1 MKKLTPI
8 WKEIQSNALLF
19 FLLGI
24 LGILF
29 YSNYTPGT
37 WLTGWDNLHPE
48 FNFGLNIKRAIQSVW
63 QEYQGLGL
71 LAGMAHAADLFR
83 EVFLWLVSFVI
94 PQSFNRY
101 FYHFL
106 MILSGVVGTYFF
118 LSRIVFEKKTNV
130 KYTAASFL
138 GALFYVFNLGSIQY
152 FYVPFEPYSTF
163 WGMIPWTLLTLFQYL
178 KNNSKQ
184 NLLWFALVN
193 LLATGQAYVQTIFL
207 VYAMVVGLILAV
219 YLVAIRS
226 KKAVISAL
234 LAVGVIFVTNA
245 FWILPQAYFV
255 TGDIGVTQNAMQ
267 NRMATEKFYQMN
279 KGRGNITDY
288 IVLKE
293 FYYDFLDT
301 QDGQTVYMMHV
312 WRDHIEN
319 PFVLAVG
326 YILFGVIIIGL
337 LQKSPIQKYITV
349 LFLFSTFIFLSN
361 TPIIEQL
368 NGVFRNLPLV
378 NQIFRN
384 PFTKVIVPTS
394 FVFAIAFSMG
404 TVYIMHHVKKVR
416 LHEYITMIMI
426 TALIGVFAYPAFRGE
441 YISPRMRV
449 SIPDSYFELFDYLET
464 QNKSRRIM
472 NLPQGSYWGWYEYD
486 WGLRGS
492 GFLWYGI
499 EQPVMDRAFD
509 VWSDELENY
518 YWQLSN
524 ALRREDIDGF
534 NQIIDKYH
542 ISYILYDES
551 LVQSDPF
558 NPTKLAYKQKD
569 LLTEN
574 DKLKLVKQFGSVY
587 LYETTVAHQSADF
600 ISVSKDL
607 PNILYPEHYSTL
619 DTAYNENGTYQ
630 TDESKPYQA
639 IYPYGSLF
647 TNRFADDSP
656 FIIQDKP
663 TSLMITAELQPGTY
677 NLYTPMFTGS
687 NQMLPVKVYA
697 QRSADTVII
706 SLQTDLPTIWLEN
719 EKIDTKM
726 FQKQY
731 EFAVPA
737 DQQLIASINDQE
749 TFEISADL
757 QEMAYVGNALLH
769 INNLENKLRI
779 YSQSQGTTLPLAI
792 KNFAPSHIC
801 GPIRG
806 EVVNRADIYN
816 DSVTLSAQNTS
827 ICQVYTQSLKYDTPA
842 LVNIRYE
849 YKSETDEFPTFC
861 FYSEDTKACKNHK
874 DNMKYGFSAT
884 EYRTYSD
891 FFEFYPNDA
900 DTIYP
905 QLVLEALRDED
916 RDQIKKIS
924 YKNIRIISYPLLQET
939 SVSFA
944 QELTGTAQKSLI
956 RVKTPIRMTVEMDKS
971 SGYYAYEDLLDRNL
985 YKKTPFNYD
994 SFLDGP
1000 YDLEADKTNSGT
1012 SITLTSRRA
1021 SSYLLLQGPDLPL
1034 QYGYVVSV
1042 ENTINA
1048 GQPLTLN
1055 IFSNKGIRNYT
1066 YTHFTNTALSDKA
1079 FYILPP
1085 AYPFDTG
1092 ISVLMGT
1099 TSYTDDP
1106 SINTVSDLDIYP
1118 IPYGYLSGIYLT
1130 NADSP
1135 VTQGEITTADKVEKT
1150 HYYRYKVSVQEK
1162 AQHIQLFQSYHPGW
1176 IAYKTC
1182 PEKGILCRLQSTI
1195 PLLFG
1200 EKLQHTKI
1208 NGWANGWDIDSDN
1221 NSVVTIIFWP
1231 QYLEYIGFAVLFP
1244 VLPIMILVWQR
1255 RLKKPVQNEV

>member
-1 MKKLTPI
+1 MKK
-8 WKEIQSNALLF
+8 IQSNIFLFILLGVLGFLF
-19 FLLGI
+19 FR
-24 LGILF
+24 
-29 YSNYTPGT
+29 NYTPET

-48 FNFGLNIKRAIQSVW
+48 FNFGLNIKRAFYSVW

-83 EVFLWLVSFVI
+83 EIFLWLISLAI

-101 FYHFL
+101 FFHFL
-106 MILSGVVGTYFF
+106 MIASGAIGTYFF
-118 LSRIVFEKKTNV
+118 LRDIVFEKKTELR
-130 KYTAASFL
+130 YRAGSFL

-152 FYVPFEPYSTF
+152 FYVPFEPYSML
-163 WGMIPWTLLTLFQYL
+163 WGMLPWTLYTLFNYL
-178 KNNSKQ
+178 KKNSKKH
-184 NLLWFALVN
+184 LLWFALVN
-193 LLATGQAYVQTIFL
+193 ILATGQAYVQTIFL
-207 VYAMVVGLILAV
+207 IYAMVVGLILTV
-219 YLVAIRS
+219 YLVSRRS
-226 KKAVISAL
+226 KKAFITSL
-234 LAVGVIFVTNA
+234 LAVGIIFITNA

-255 TGDIGVTQNAMQ
+255 TQDINVTQNAMQ

-279 KGRGNITDY
+279 KGRGNIEDY
-288 IVLKE
+288 MVLKE

-301 QDGQTVYMMHV
+301 EQGQTVYMMHV

-319 PFVLAVG
+319 PFILSIG
-326 YILFGVIIIGL
+326 YLFFAIIIIGL
-337 LQKSPIQKYITV
+337 LQKSPMQKYTLA

-361 TPIIEQL
+361 TPGIEQL
-368 NGVFRNLPLV
+368 NSVLRNLPLV

-404 TVYIMHHVKKVR
+404 AVFLMQFLKKIRFNEVVSMLMLTV
-416 LHEYITMIMI
+416 
-426 TALIGVFAYPAFRGE
+426 LIGIFAYPSFQGE
-441 YISPRMRV
+441 YISPRMKV
-449 SIPDSYFELFDYLET
+449 SIPQGYFDLFTYLGE
-464 QNKSRRIM
+464 QNKNRRIM

-499 EQPVMDRAFD
+499 EQPIMDRAFD
-509 VWSDELENY
+509 VWSDELEGY
-518 YWQLSN
+518 YWQLSD
-524 ALRREDIDGF
+524 ALRKEDMDEF
-534 NQIIDKYH
+534 NTIIDKYR
-542 ISYILYDES
+542 ISYVLYDES

-569 LLTEN
+569 LLTGN
-574 DKLKLVKQFGSVY
+574 DKLTLVKQFGTVY
-587 LYETTVAHQSADF
+587 LYETVIPGQSENF
-600 ISVSKDL
+600 VSTSTDI
-607 PNILYPEHYSTL
+607 PNILYPEHYSTQDL
-619 DTAYNENGTYQ
+619 AYQKNGIYQ
-630 TDESKPYQA
+630 TNNSKPYQA
-639 IYPYGSLF
+639 VYPFGSLF

-656 FIIQDKP
+656 FVIEENPSSYLITTEIKP
-663 TSLMITAELQPGTY
+663 GRY
-677 NLYTPMFTGS
+677 NLYSPMFTGS
-687 NQMLPVKVYA
+687 NQLLPVKVYA
-697 QRSADTVII
+697 KRTIDTVTVSI
-706 SLQTDLPTIWLEN
+706 QTDLPTIWLER
-719 EKIDTKM
+719 EKIDTKL

-731 EFAVPA
+731 EFAIPEG
-737 DQQLIASINDQE
+737 QEIIASINDKE
-749 TFEISADL
+749 TFEIANDPT
-757 QEMAYVGNALLH
+757 EMVFIGDALLH
-769 INNLENKLRI
+769 SDNLENTLRI
-779 YSQSQGTTLPLAI
+779 YSVSQGTTLPLAV

-806 EVVNRADIYN
+806 DIVNTADIVN
-816 DSVTLSAQNTS
+816 DSITLSAQNTS
-827 ICQVYTQSLKYDTPA
+827 ICQVYSQSLKYDTPA
-842 LVNIRYE
+842 LVNIRFE

-874 DNMKYGFSAT
+874 DNMKYGFSDS
-884 EYRTYSD
+884 EYQTYSD

-916 RDQIKKIS
+916 RDQVKKIS

-944 QELTGTAQKSLI
+944 QELTETAQKSLI
-956 RVKTPIRMTVEMDKS
+956 RVKTPIRMTVEINKS

-1000 YDLEADKTNSGT
+1000 YDLEADETNSGT

-1042 ENTINA
+1042 ENETET

-1066 YTHFTNTALSDKA
+1066 YTHFTNTALSEKA

-1106 SINTVSDLDIYP
+1106 STNTVSDFDIYP
-1118 IPYGYLSGIYLT
+1118 IPYRYLSGIYLT

-1135 VTQGEITTADKVEKT
+1135 VTQGEIMTADKVEKT
-1150 HYYRYKVSVQEK
+1150 HYYRYKVSVPEK
-1162 AQHIQLFQSYHPGW
+1162 VQHIQLFQSYHPGW

-1182 PEKGILCRLQSTI
+1182 PEQGILCRLQNTM
-1195 PLLFG
+1195 PVLFG

-1208 NGWANGWDIDSDN
+1208 NGWANGWDVGSDN

-1231 QYLEYIGFAVLFP
+1231 QYLEYIGFAVLFA
-1244 VLPIMILVWQR
+1244 VFPIMILVWQR
-1255 RLKKPVQNEV
+1255 RLKKSVSNEV